1 MSDTDLRGKVAV
13 VTGGAT
19 GIGLAASLAFA
30 RCGAAVAVNYSRNA
44 EAADAAVKEIRR
56 LGVAALAI
64 RTDVSNDGEVRGMM
78 GRVAKELGGVDFL
91 VNNAGWTKRVQP
103 HSDLEGL
110 TDDVWDRVWA
120 VNVKGAFYCVRAGAC
135 AGPPRRGLR
144 RQRDLCSRLRRRRLL
159 DGVCRFE
166 SRADDAHEVTCPRSR
181 ADDSGECRRARSD
194 PDRLRR
200 VDRRPLEGDVRADTD
215 PAPAHSGRDGSGDL
229 LSRDGGRAHGPDDRR
244 RRRAVDPRPRGGRRG
259 PLTLRRASGARA
271 IASSSAR
278 V

>member
-44 EAADAAVKEIRR
+44 EAADAAVKEIGR
-56 LGVAALAI
+56 LGVAAVAI

-103 HSDLEGL
+103 HSDLESL

-120 VNVKGAFYCVRAGAC
+120 VNVKGAFYCVRAA
-135 AGPPRRGLR
+135 ASHM
-144 RQRDLCSRLRRRRLL
+144 RQRGAGSVVNVTSVAAFAGAGSSMAYAASKAALTTLTRSLRVWSRRASAGGPTSTGRRRPRERRSSVSPQRRRR
-159 DGVCRFE
+159 GRRSSI
-166 SRADDAHEVTCPRSR
+166 SR
-181 ADDSGECRRARSD
+181 
-194 PDRLRR
+194 RR
-200 VDRRPLEGDVRADTD
+200 VG
-215 PAPAHSGRDGSGDL
+215 
-229 LSRDGGRAHGPDDRR
+229 
-244 RRRAVDPRPRGGRRG
+244 
-259 PLTLRRASGARA
+259 
-271 IASSSAR
+271 
-278 V
+278 